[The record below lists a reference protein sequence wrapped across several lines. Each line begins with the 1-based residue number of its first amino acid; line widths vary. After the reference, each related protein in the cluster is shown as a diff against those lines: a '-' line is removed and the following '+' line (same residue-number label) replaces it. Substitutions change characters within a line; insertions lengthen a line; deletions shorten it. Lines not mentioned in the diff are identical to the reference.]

1 MYPGASPPRPE
12 LREMKALHFLV
23 VSFAALAFLA
33 LASGASVS
41 LAQQSGQP
49 MVLEAE
55 KLTIVTAQGSYDF
68 EVEIADETQEHAR
81 GLMFRTELPPRRG
94 MLFDF
99 GKPRMVSMWMK
110 DTPRS
115 LDMVFLARDGTVLS
129 IAERTVPFSE
139 EIISSGEPVSLVL
152 ELNAGV
158 ARMIGLRKGD
168 RLKHRLFAL

>member
-1 MYPGASPPRPE
+1 MFPGVSSPRKE
-12 LREMKALHFLV
+12 LRRMKTLHFLV
-23 VSFAALAFLA
+23 VPIAALAFFA
-33 LASGASVS
+33 MEAVVS
-41 LAQQSGQP
+41 ESFAQQGGQP

-81 GLMFRTELPPRRG
+81 GLMFRTELSPRRG

-158 ARMIGLRKGD
+158 VRMIGLKEGD
-168 RLKHRLFAL
+168 RLKHRLFAG